1 VPETE
6 SLYGGDVLLRSEYV
20 LILFWIG
27 AMAIVPR
34 FVKTDHME
42 WTGGRIEI
50 RVNWLFAFLVFL
62 PVIWMAGHRGNIGD
76 TVVYAQ
82 TFAEMPEDLSGFLK
96 YLDPLGKDWAFFALS
111 AFIKAAVSSSRVVY
125 FTIIA
130 AVQGLILVSIYR
142 KYSISYYTSVFLF
155 LASADYISW
164 MYNGIRQFMAVTIVF
179 AGTGWMIER
188 KHIRVILLILV
199 ASQFHASA
207 LLMIPIY
214 LIAQGRAWNGRTLLF
229 IVLIFAAV
237 AFAERFTNIID
248 SLLADTQYGNVVA
261 DFRGFNDNGTSP
273 IRALV
278 YSTPTVFAFLGRK
291 AIDGTNNPLIN
302 LCTNMSLITAGIYLL
317 SVFTSGIF
325 IGRLPIYASLYG
337 YMLLP
342 WEINYLYKDRSRF
355 MIYGLMILFYLAFY
369 FYQVHLSWGLF

>member
-1 VPETE
+1 M
-6 SLYGGDVLLRSEYV
+6 LRSEYV

-42 WTGGRIEI
+42 WTGGRMEI
-50 RVNWLFAFLVFL
+50 RYNWLFALLIFL

-76 TVVYAQ
+76 TYVYAR
-82 TFAEMPEDLSGFLK
+82 TFTGMPEDLSGFLK
-96 YLDPLGKDWAFFALS
+96 YLDPLEKDWAFFAFT
-111 AFIKAAVSSSRVVY
+111 AFIKAAVTDSRVVY

-130 AVQGLILVSIYR
+130 ALQGLILVSVYR
-142 KYSISYYTSVFLF
+142 KYSISYVTSVFLF
-155 LASADYISW
+155 VVSSDYISW
-164 MYNGIRQFMAVTIVF
+164 MFNGIRQFMAVTIIF
-179 AGTGWMIER
+179 AGTGWIIER
-188 KHIRVILLILV
+188 KHFRVLLLILV

-214 LIAQGRAWNGRTLLF
+214 LIAQGRAWNGRTIIF
-229 IVLIFAAV
+229 IGLAFLAVLYAD
-237 AFAERFTNIID
+237 RFTD
-248 SLLADTQYGNVVA
+248 VLEYLLADTQYGNVVM

-278 YSTPTVFAFLGRK
+278 YSVPAVFAFMGRK
-291 AIDGTNNPLIN
+291 AIERTNNPLIN
-302 LCTNMSLITAGIYLL
+302 LCTNMSLITAGLYLI

-355 MIYGLMILFYLAFY
+355 MVYLLMILFYLAFY
-369 FYQVHLSWGLF
+369 YYQMHLGWGMF